1 MCIRDR
7 DIAREAAAILRCIK
21 ANHINYG
28 VTVIIDIVRGA
39 GNQKIL
45 SRGLDRN
52 PEYGS
57 LKEVTV
63 PRLRQIIQEL
73 LFRGYLELSN
83 DNYPVLKAADA
94 AEQLQQEKVPLLMK
108 LAKEREPE
116 RSAGR
121 GKVRR
126 KKAGAAASLEEKDLE
141 LFETL
146 RALRK
151 EIAAEEKVPPYMV
164 FSDKTLALMSAAKPE
179 NSSEI
184 LMISGVGEYKM
195 EKYGARFLE
204 AIARRYK

>member
-1 MCIRDR
+1 M
-7 DIAREAAAILRCIK
+7 ELRLSL
-21 ANHINYG
+21 
-28 VTVIIDIVRGA
+28 DIVRGA

-94 AEQLQQEKVPLLMK
+94 AEQLLQEQVPLFMK

-126 KKAGAAASLEEKDLE
+126 KKAGAAASLEGKGFGTFRDSA
-141 LFETL
+141 
-146 RALRK
+146 R
-151 EIAAEEKVPPYMV
+151 IAKGDCGGGEGTSLHGV
-164 FSDKTLALMSAAKPE
+164 F
-179 NSSEI
+179 
-184 LMISGVGEYKM
+184 
-195 EKYGARFLE
+195 R
-204 AIARRYK
+204 